1 MAVTGYFRHGCD
13 GDFFLTN
20 GNAAHDPD
28 LLTPAGERNLPHIQ
42 RLLAPHLP
50 AQGRLL
56 EVATGTGGHGLALAR
71 AHPGL
76 NVLPTDFRA
85 DAVEALEDWRAAHGP
100 DNLLAPLRLDAADP
114 ATWPAGPFDVVLCIN
129 MIHISPWS
137 ATVGLM
143 KLAGERLVRPGG
155 LLALYGPYVEAD
167 VETAPSNLA
176 FDESLRARDPAWGL
190 RALEDVVTEAK
201 GNGLRLTR
209 RAALPAN
216 NLGLLFRTV

>member
-1 MAVTGYFRHGCD
+1 M
-13 GDFFLTN
+13 TN
-20 GNAAHDPD
+20 GNAAHDPA
-28 LLTPAGERNLPHIQ
+28 LLTPAGERNLPHI
-42 RLLAPHLP
+42 LKFLAPHLP
-50 AQGRLL
+50 ETGRLL

-76 NVLPTDFRA
+76 SVLPTDFSD
-85 DAVEALEDWRAAHGP
+85 DAVEALAGWRAAHGP
-100 DNLLAPLRLDAADP
+100 ANFLPPLRLDAADA
-114 ATWPAGPFDVVLCIN
+114 ATWPDGPFDAVLCIN

-176 FDESLRARDPAWGL
+176 FHESLRARDLAWGL
-190 RALEDVVTEAK
+190 RALEDVVSEARP
-201 GNGLRLTR
+201 NGLRLTR

-216 NLGLLFRTV
+216 NLGLIFRTV

>member
-1 MAVTGYFRHGCD
+1 M
-13 GDFFLTN
+13 TN
-20 GNAAHDPD
+20 GNAEHDPD
-28 LLTPAGERNLPHIQ
+28 LLTPAGERNLPHIL

-50 AQGRLL
+50 ARGRLL

-76 NVLPTDFRA
+76 SVLPTDFSA
-85 DAVEALEDWRAAHGP
+85 GAVAALADWRAVHGP
-100 DNLLAPLRLDAADP
+100 DNLLPPLRLDAADP
-114 ATWPAGPFDVVLCIN
+114 ATWPDGPFDAVLCIN

-176 FDESLRARDPAWGL
+176 FHESLRARDPAWGL
-190 RALEDVVTEAK
+190 RALEDVVSEARS
-201 GNGLRLTR
+201 NGLRLTR

-216 NLGLLFRTV
+216 NLGLIFRTV

>member
-1 MAVTGYFRHGCD
+1 LTAD
-13 GDFFLTN
+13 GP
-20 GNAAHDPD
+20 AHDPA
-28 LLTPAGERNLPHIQ
+28 LLTPAGERNLPHILG
-42 RLLAPHLP
+42 LLAPHLP
-50 AQGRLL
+50 SRGRLL

-76 NVLPTDFRA
+76 TVLPTDFNE
-85 DAVEALEDWRAAHGP
+85 DAVNALADWQAAHGP
-100 DNLLAPLRLDAADP
+100 DNFLAPLRLDAAE
-114 ATWPAGPFDVVLCIN
+114 AETWPDGQFDVVLCIN

-143 KLAGERLVRPGG
+143 KLAAERLVRPGG

-176 FDESLRARDPAWGL
+176 FHESLRARDPAWGL
-190 RALEDVVTEAK
+190 RALEDVVLEARS
-201 GNGLRLTR
+201 NGLRLTR

-216 NLGLLFRTV
+216 NLGLLFRSV

>member
-1 MAVTGYFRHGCD
+1 M
-13 GDFFLTN
+13 TN
-20 GNAAHDPD
+20 GNAEHDPD
-28 LLTPAGERNLPHIQ
+28 LLTPAGERNLPHIL

-50 AQGRLL
+50 ARGRLL

-76 NVLPTDFRA
+76 SVLPTDFSA
-85 DAVEALEDWRAAHGP
+85 GAVATLADWRAVHGP
-100 DNLLAPLRLDAADP
+100 DNLLPPLRLDAADP
-114 ATWPAGPFDVVLCIN
+114 ATWPDGPFDVVLCIN

-143 KLAGERLVRPGG
+143 NLAGERLVRPGG
-155 LLALYGPYVEAD
+155 LLALYGPYLEAD

-176 FDESLRARDPAWGL
+176 FHESLKARDPAWGL
-190 RALEDVVTEAK
+190 RALEDVVSEAK
-201 GNGLRLTR
+201 ANGLRLTH

-216 NLGLLFRTV
+216 NLGLLFRSV

>member
-1 MAVTGYFRHGCD
+1 
-13 GDFFLTN
+13 LTN
-20 GNAAHDPD
+20 AETAHDPA
-28 LLTPAGERNLPHIQ
+28 LLTPAGERNLPHI
-42 RLLAPHLP
+42 LGFLAPHLP
-50 AQGRLL
+50 QAGRLL

-76 NVLPTDFRA
+76 AVLPTDFN
-85 DAVEALEDWRAAHGP
+85 DEAVSALAQWQPAHGL
-100 DNLLAPLRLDAADP
+100 DNFLPPLRLDAAE
-114 ATWPAGPFDVVLCIN
+114 ASTWPDGPFDVVLCIN

-176 FDESLRARDPAWGL
+176 FHESLRARDPAWGL
-190 RALEDVVTEAK
+190 RALEDVVSEARL
-201 GNGLRLTR
+201 NGLRLTH

-216 NLGLLFRTV
+216 NLGLLFRSV

>member
-1 MAVTGYFRHGCD
+1 M
-13 GDFFLTN
+13 TN
-20 GNAAHDPD
+20 GNAAHDPA
-28 LLTPAGERNLPHIQ
+28 LLTPAGERNLPHI
-42 RLLAPHLP
+42 LNFLAPHLP
-50 AQGRLL
+50 ETGRLL

-76 NVLPTDFRA
+76 SVLPTDFSD
-85 DAVEALEDWRAAHGP
+85 DAVEALAGWRATHGP
-100 DNLLAPLRLDAADP
+100 ANFLPPLRLDAADA
-114 ATWPAGPFDVVLCIN
+114 ATWPDGPFDAVLCIN

-143 KLAGERLVRPGG
+143 KLAGDRLVRPGG

-176 FDESLRARDPAWGL
+176 FHESLRARDPAWGL
-190 RALEDVVTEAK
+190 RALEDVVSEARP
-201 GNGLRLTR
+201 NGLRLTR

-216 NLGLLFRTV
+216 NLGLIFRTV

>member
-1 MAVTGYFRHGCD
+1 MANSD
-13 GDFFLTN
+13 P
-20 GNAAHDPD
+20 AHDQA

-42 RLLAPHLP
+42 ALLGPHLP
-50 AQGRLL
+50 VQGRLL
-56 EVATGTGGHGLALAR
+56 EIAAGRGGHGEALAR

-76 NVLPTDFRA
+76 TVLPTDFDA
-85 DAVEALEDWRAAHGP
+85 DAVRVLEAWRRVHGP
-100 DNLLAPLRLDAADP
+100 DNLLEPARLDAADA
-114 ATWPAGPFDVVLCIN
+114 ATWPDGPFDVVLCIN

-137 ATVGLM
+137 ATLGLM
-143 KLAGERLVRPGG
+143 KLAGERLARPGG
-155 LLALYGPYVEAD
+155 LLALYGPYIEAD

-190 RALEDVVTEAK
+190 RALEDVVSEARS
-201 GNGLRLTR
+201 NGLRLTR

>member
-1 MAVTGYFRHGCD
+1 M
-13 GDFFLTN
+13 TN
-20 GNAAHDPD
+20 GKAEHDPD
-28 LLTPAGERNLPHIQ
+28 LLTPAGERNLPHILH
-42 RLLAPHLP
+42 LLGPHLP
-50 AQGRLL
+50 ARGRLL

-71 AHPGL
+71 THPDLG
-76 NVLPTDFRA
+76 VLPTDYSGG
-85 DAVEALEDWRAAHGP
+85 AVEALAAWRESHGP
-100 DNLLAPLRLDAADP
+100 DNLLPPLRLDAADP
-114 ATWPAGPFDVVLCIN
+114 ATWPDGPFDVVLCIN

-143 KLAGERLVRPGG
+143 RLAGERLVRPGG

-167 VETAPSNLA
+167 VQTAPSNLA

-190 RALEDVVTEAK
+190 RALEDVVMEAK
-201 GNGLRLTR
+201 ANGLRLTR